1 MIARVMLGALIALQA
16 AAPATHE
23 IPAQL
28 QGDWVV
34 TRLIPTRTIS
44 CWGNRDAKKLL
55 QTSIHYGTDS
65 FRWKDHRAP
74 DTEVAIRSITAF
86 QFRVEYSG
94 GGAADS
100 QIDFS
105 ELGIRAPSAT
115 IVTLSHPDANITGA
129 TVEIPGDW
137 VLLKSSD
144 TIIVSVCNLYFEA
157 HRTGPKTPAHR

>member
-1 MIARVMLGALIALQA
+1 MRAGVLLSMLIALQS
-16 AAPATHE
+16 AAPVTHE

-34 TRLIPTRTIS
+34 TRLLSTRTIS

-55 QTSIHYGTDS
+55 KTSIHYGTDS

-115 IVTLSHPDANITGA
+115 IVTLSHPDANITGG
-129 TVEIPGDW
+129 TTEIPGDW
-137 VLLKSSD
+137 ALLKSSD
-144 TIIVSVCNLYFEA
+144 TIVISVCNL
-157 HRTGPKTPAHR
+157 